1 MSKSSDRCETD
12 TVDECNHIDGRVVN
26 VTVDG
31 AGEKYEW
38 RRHADEHFPGHR
50 SSPPHP
56 GNVSEMVRFY
66 VRSGMREREED
77 GPIEVSPNELSSQD
91 EMLEEIQVLRTRNRT
106 LQTKLE
112 ETEQELE
119 KTERELRR
127 AREDVVQYMARPKT
141 DQLMLEIGL
150 VVTKAL
156 EEPRTLEELAE
167 ILRQHGVDAY
177 LDEIQGIEEPPEEYD
192 DLLLR
197 TVEDLEELADRFL
210 DELEEKGLVEV
221 TEEYGRYVYR
231 ATGDV

>member
-1 MSKSSDRCETD
+1 MAESSDRCKAES
-12 TVDECNHIDGRVVN
+12 VDECNHIDGRVVN

-50 SSPPHP
+50 SNPPHP

-66 VRSGMREREED
+66 VRSGMCEREED
-77 GPIEVSPNELSSQD
+77 GSIEVSTDELSSQD

-106 LQTKLE
+106 LQNKLE

-119 KTERELRR
+119 RTERELRQT
-127 AREDVVQYMARPKT
+127 REDVVQYMARPKT

-167 ILRQHGVDAY
+167 ILRQHGVDDY
-177 LDEIQGIEEPPEEYD
+177 LDEIQGVEEPPEAYD

-210 DELEEKGLVEV
+210 DELEEKGFVEV

-231 ATGDV
+231 TTG